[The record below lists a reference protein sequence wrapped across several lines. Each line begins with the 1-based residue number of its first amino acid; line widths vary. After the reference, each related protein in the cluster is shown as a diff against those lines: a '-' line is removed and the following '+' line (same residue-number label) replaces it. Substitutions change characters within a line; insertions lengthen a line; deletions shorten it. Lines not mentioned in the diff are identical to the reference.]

1 MRSHIS
7 NHISPLKELKDTTIA
22 DIIKLSQENNQD
34 TIDDETGKMLPR
46 EALNPFV
53 DDDNDNWMMSPRKSL
68 SMMIIVILVLA
79 NHRRC
84 QFDTWSKWLTSRQ
97 SWHIVDKE
105 ATSPKS
111 LTKTTMTEYTQRN
124 FKKP

>member
-1 MRSHIS
+1 MRRHIS

-53 DDDNDNWMMSPRKSL
+53 DDDNDNWMMSPRKS
-68 SMMIIVILVLA
+68 
-79 NHRRC
+79 
-84 QFDTWSKWLTSRQ
+84 
-97 SWHIVDKE
+97 VDPFVNDDYCDIS
-105 ATSPKS
+105 TC
-111 LTKTTMTEYTQRN
+111 
-124 FKKP
+124 